1 MKSFE
6 SFGVF
11 ESFKLA
17 RKAKILKANEY
28 ATVFKGGK
36 FAKGKYWQI
45 VAKPI
50 DASIPRLGLAIS
62 KKVHRLAVDRNR
74 YKRIA
79 RETFRLQKQQLE
91 AWDFVVMARRSKPVK
106 NAVLSA
112 ELLNLM
118 KKVTQD

>member
-1 MKSFE
+1 MSFR
-6 SFGVF
+6 SFGLGQ
-11 ESFKLA
+11 EA
-17 RKAKILKANEY
+17 RILKANEY

-50 DASIPRLGLAIS
+50 NASTPRLGLAIS
-62 KKVHRLAVDRNR
+62 KKAHRLAVDRNR

-79 RETFRLQKQQLE
+79 RETFRVQKQQLE
-91 AWDFVVMARRSKPVK
+91 HWDFVVMARRSKSVK
-106 NAVLSA
+106 NAILSA
-112 ELLNLM
+112 ELLDLM